1 MNIKKNKIGAL
12 SDKELAALFSDNE
25 RCEIAFAE
33 LYSRYS
39 QRVYAY
45 CLRVTGDHDDAG
57 DIFQETFLHFFNAA
71 KKLEAVDNVKG
82 LIFKIARN
90 LCLNFKRDKKNNVSI
105 DDLQFLSEE
114 DTSDRQEMLNL
125 ITMALDTLPFV
136 YKEAFIL
143 RQYQGYSYKE
153 IAEISDDS
161 IPAVKNRVWRA
172 KEKIK
177 QILAP
182 YLKEFDLKYED
193 DDNKR

>member
-1 MNIKKNKIGAL
+1 
-12 SDKELAALFSDNE
+12 
-25 RCEIAFAE
+25 
-33 LYSRYS
+33 
-39 QRVYAY
+39 
-45 CLRVTGDHDDAG
+45 
-57 DIFQETFLHFFNAA
+57 
-71 KKLEAVDNVKG
+71 
-82 LIFKIARN
+82 
-90 LCLNFKRDKKNNVSI
+90 
-105 DDLQFLSEE
+105 
-114 DTSDRQEMLNL
+114 MLNL